1 MWVSFPCRVPRGARG
16 VKMECIDQKG
26 ENAMDN
32 QEMLNQIAAMLEQQ
46 HAETKEEIIG
56 IKLMIENEVTQR
68 LDALT
73 DSTS

>member
-1 MWVSFPCRVPRGARG
+1 
-16 VKMECIDQKG
+16 MECIDQKG

>member
-16 VKMECIDQKG
+16 VKMECIDQ
-26 ENAMDN
+26 
-32 QEMLNQIAAMLEQQ
+32 
-46 HAETKEEIIG
+46 EEIIG

-73 DSTS
+73 DGTS

>member
-1 MWVSFPCRVPRGARG
+1 
-16 VKMECIDQKG
+16 
-26 ENAMDN
+26 MDN